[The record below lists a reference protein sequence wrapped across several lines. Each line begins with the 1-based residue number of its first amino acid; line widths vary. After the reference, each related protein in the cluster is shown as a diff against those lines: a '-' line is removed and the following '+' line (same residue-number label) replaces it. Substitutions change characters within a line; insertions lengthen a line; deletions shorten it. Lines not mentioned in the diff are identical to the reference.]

1 MTAYGRGEAAFEDLR
16 FVAEIK
22 SVNNRFRD
30 FQFRIPRTLLPVED
44 DLKALTA
51 ERIKRGRVE
60 VSIQMERE
68 GSEASYDIELNLPL
82 VHSYFQIFEQLKKD
96 FGLKGHLDP
105 EILFQMKDVIQV
117 KPQDVERED
126 ILELLRTALTRA
138 LDSHETMRVQE
149 GRVINEDFL
158 HRMGLMKTTID
169 EIEQQAPRV
178 VDGYRQRLRNKM
190 DSLTMDAELDE
201 GRLVQEV
208 AFFADKC
215 DITEEI
221 TRVRSHLEQFG
232 HYLLSE
238 GAIGR
243 RLDFL
248 LQEINREV
256 NTMSAKANDALI
268 SSKVVE
274 VKAELE
280 KLKEQV
286 QNVE

>member
-1 MTAYGRGEAAFEDLR
+1 
-16 FVAEIK
+16 
-22 SVNNRFRD
+22 
-30 FQFRIPRTLLPVED
+30 
-44 DLKALTA
+44 
-51 ERIKRGRVE
+51 
-60 VSIQMERE
+60 
-68 GSEASYDIELNLPL
+68 
-82 VHSYFQIFEQLKKD
+82 
-96 FGLKGHLDP
+96 
-105 EILFQMKDVIQV
+105 
-117 KPQDVERED
+117 
-126 ILELLRTALTRA
+126 
-138 LDSHETMRVQE
+138 
-149 GRVINEDFL
+149 
-158 HRMGLMKTTID
+158 MGLMKTTID
-169 EIEQQAPRV
+169 EIEKQAPRV
-178 VDGYRQRLRNKM
+178 VDGYRQRLCNKM